1 MIIRRYL
8 LSTLWQSFSPIFF
21 TLFVISAVV
30 MLLGIASLTSFIK
43 LDFGELLTLFLYKMP
58 MVIYTILPI
67 SIFASLISTMAKLSS
82 GNELIV
88 INSLGIK
95 PTKLVREFILISI
108 IISILSLVLSLGINE
123 KARFYYSQFKEK
135 KISETK
141 FNIKA
146 SQYGQTFGK
155 WLIYIDDIDLNDK
168 NNYKDMKLFQTN
180 KIQDIFILS
189 KNAKITIGN
198 SGTKMIL
205 KDGKSFIAKN
215 NEIQQIDYKSMIMQ
229 ESIQNKSFGS
239 YRDYWSD
246 IKTNDKKAFEF
257 TRNILFSIF
266 PIISIFFIL
275 SLGYYNPRYENND
288 SSKNSISAI
297 VIFYILVFQ
306 LSKKFP
312 IDAIYFVSV
321 GWFILGYI
329 HYRIKVKRLY

>member
-43 LDFGELLTLFLYKMP
+43 LDFGELLTLFLYKIP
-58 MVIYTILPI
+58 MIIYTILPI
-67 SIFASLISTMAKLSS
+67 SIFASLISTMSKLSS

-123 KARFYYSQFKEK
+123 KARFYFKQFKNK
-135 KISETK
+135 KKSETK

-146 SQYGQTFGK
+146 SQYGQSFGD
-155 WLIYIDDIDLNDK
+155 WLIYIDAIDDK
-168 NNYKDMKLFQTN
+168 DENKYKNMKLFQTN
-180 KIQDIFILS
+180 GDKNIFVLS
-189 KNAKITIGN
+189 KEAKIN
-198 SGTKMIL
+198 VEEESTKMVL
-205 KDGKSFIAKN
+205 SNGKSFIN
-215 NEIQQIDYKSMIMQ
+215 TSSEIEQINYDNMIMQ
-229 ESIQNKSFGS
+229 EQLKNKTFGS

-246 IKTNDKKAFEF
+246 IDTDKDKAFEF

-275 SLGYYNPRYENND
+275 SLGYYNPRYENNN
-288 SSKNSISAI
+288 SSKNSISTI
-297 VIFYILVFQ
+297 VIFYILVYQ
-306 LSKKFP
+306 MSKQFP
-312 IDAIYFVSV
+312 IDAIYIVSV